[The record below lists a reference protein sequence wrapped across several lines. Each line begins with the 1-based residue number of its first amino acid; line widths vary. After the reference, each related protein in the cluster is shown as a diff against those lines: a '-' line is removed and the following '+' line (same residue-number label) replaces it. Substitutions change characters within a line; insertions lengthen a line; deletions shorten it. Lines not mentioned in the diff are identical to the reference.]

1 MVLEI
6 SVHVG
11 TNDINLVFV
20 AGVGGVDCSTPA
32 TSHRNRVELGIVK
45 TTQVCDLMLW
55 LLLLVWLEFMDLRVV
70 DKNIWR
76 NLCNEES
83 CVAQYVFLLQC

>member
-45 TTQVCDLMLW
+45 TTQV
-55 LLLLVWLEFMDLRVV
+55 LLFNAVAFASGLVRIHGLESSGQEYL
-70 DKNIWR
+70 
-76 NLCNEES
+76 EES
-83 CVAQYVFLLQC
+83 M

>member
-32 TSHRNRVELGIVK
+32 TSHRNRNRVELGIVK
-45 TTQVCDLMLW
+45 ATQVL
-55 LLLLVWLEFMDLRVV
+55 
-70 DKNIWR
+70 
-76 NLCNEES
+76 
-83 CVAQYVFLLQC
+83 

>member
-11 TNDINLVFV
+11 TNDINLVFM

-32 TSHRNRVELGIVK
+32 TIHMNRVELGIVK
-45 TTQVCDLMLW
+45 STQVL
-55 LLLLVWLEFMDLRVV
+55 
-70 DKNIWR
+70 
-76 NLCNEES
+76 
-83 CVAQYVFLLQC
+83 

>member
-45 TTQVCDLMLW
+45 TTQVL
-55 LLLLVWLEFMDLRVV
+55 
-70 DKNIWR
+70 
-76 NLCNEES
+76 
-83 CVAQYVFLLQC
+83 